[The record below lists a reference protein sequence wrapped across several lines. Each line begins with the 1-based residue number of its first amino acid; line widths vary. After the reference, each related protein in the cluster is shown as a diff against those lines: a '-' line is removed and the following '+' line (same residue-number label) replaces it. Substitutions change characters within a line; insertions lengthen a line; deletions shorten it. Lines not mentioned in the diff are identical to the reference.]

1 MKTWTLVPFLA
12 ALWIVESVIV
22 RNVTLF
28 SGTADIVWLGVIAW
42 AVQPKTEISLWG
54 MALMA
59 ALIMETASA
68 MPAGA
73 YLVFYLGT
81 AFVVAALRGM
91 LRQGRF
97 LLYLALVFFGSLIGG
112 IFFFA
117 LLWIFRGT
125 TIAFADALLQ
135 VVIPMVFLN
144 FLWGLPVYF
153 LTHDFAR
160 WVYPEEIEE

>member
-1 MKTWTLVPFLA
+1 MKTWMLVPFLA

-28 SGTADIVWLGVIAW
+28 SGAADVVWLGVIAW
-42 AVQPKTEISLWG
+42 AVQPKTGVSLWG
-54 MALMA
+54 MALLA

-73 YLVFYLGT
+73 YLAFYLIT
-81 AFVVAALRGM
+81 AFAVATLRGM

-97 LLYLALVFFGSLIGG
+97 LLYLASVFFGSLIGG

-117 LLWIFRGT
+117 LLWVFRGT
-125 TIAFADALLQ
+125 TIAFDDALLQ
-135 VVIPMVFLN
+135 VVIPTVFLN
-144 FLWGLPVYF
+144 LLWGLPVYF
-153 LTHDFAR
+153 LTRDFAR
-160 WVYPEEIEE
+160 WAYPEEVEE